1 MTSAWRRA
9 LLAKVVR
16 PALRQWRR
24 SLQTR
29 IVTSTALLGLIVVG
43 LLGTYLYQQIGNGL
57 ERDRIEAA
65 KYESQN
71 LVTNVQAQWEDSK
84 ATSLD
89 DLNIVARD
97 LLNQYLAPPGPDPSR
112 YVVMTRMPAS
122 AKGLVVADLES
133 GVVRVGDIPAKLRAA
148 VAADPAR
155 QQITIT
161 EIEIDDAAVSQLARW
176 PYCSNFRS
184 TSQSLPI
191 CLDSF
196 RPQVC
201 APNAEMRWSSE

>member
-71 LVTNVQAQWEDSK
+71 LVTNVQAQWEDS
-84 ATSLD
+84 TSC
-89 DLNIVARD
+89 R
-97 LLNQYLAPPGPDPSR
+97 
-112 YVVMTRMPAS
+112 
-122 AKGLVVADLES
+122 
-133 GVVRVGDIPAKLRAA
+133 
-148 VAADPAR
+148 
-155 QQITIT
+155 
-161 EIEIDDAAVSQLARW
+161 
-176 PYCSNFRS
+176 
-184 TSQSLPI
+184 
-191 CLDSF
+191 
-196 RPQVC
+196 
-201 APNAEMRWSSE
+201 